1 MCEKCG
7 CRPTNYKKSG
17 LKGKNNLQSKPKDDR
32 INLCNSIEYYLCSR
46 GKRRARPHSDHIA

>member
-1 MCEKCG
+1 MREKCG

-32 INLCNSIEYYLCSR
+32 INLCNSIRVLSVQLQQEEGL
-46 GKRRARPHSDHIA
+46 AAQ

>member
-7 CRPTNYKKSG
+7 WEATNYKKSG

-32 INLCNSIEYYLCSR
+32 INLCNSIRVLSVQLQQEEGLA
-46 GKRRARPHSDHIA
+46 AR